1 MRMEPLL
8 FADENAPEWAFSKRK
23 GVMLEFEI
31 IQNNDDDIPIDY
43 YYREGFLIPETGIKN
58 TIWNSYIDY
67 TDESDSFKLSSF
79 LIYRLYD
86 KNHET
91 SETIERQF
99 SKIIIEEL
107 LYIGNEKQ
115 IYHIMNDP
123 DEPMYEDVWNA
134 YLSVLEDIVQSY
146 HENGDKAFQ

>member
-1 MRMEPLL
+1 
-8 FADENAPEWAFSKRK
+8 
-23 GVMLEFEI
+23 MLEFEI

-43 YYREGFLIPETGIKN
+43 YYREGFLIPETCIKN

-67 TDESDSFKLSSF
+67 TDDTDSFKLSSF
-79 LIYRLYD
+79 LIHRLYD

-107 LYIGNEKQ
+107 L
-115 IYHIMNDP
+115 
-123 DEPMYEDVWNA
+123 
-134 YLSVLEDIVQSY
+134 
-146 HENGDKAFQ
+146 

>member
-1 MRMEPLL
+1 MILLYKYTHTNTLLHLCAPKMRMEPLL

-67 TDESDSFKLSSF
+67 TDESDSFKL
-79 LIYRLYD
+79 LAVRAVVCCGT
-86 KNHET
+86 ET
-91 SETIERQF
+91 VMVHQTST
-99 SKIIIEEL
+99 K
-107 LYIGNEKQ
+107 
-115 IYHIMNDP
+115 
-123 DEPMYEDVWNA
+123 
-134 YLSVLEDIVQSY
+134 
-146 HENGDKAFQ
+146 